1 MPKSFLIKRRRS
13 AELGTRNWGELSDRL
28 RGDSYVPETRAVP
41 ALVHPTILS
50 LSSRSEWIGRDP
62 HHLVQN
68 PLYLPSP
75 AVGKHLPQNKSGSVS
90 CATPP
95 SSLQGRG
102 LPLQVGFQCSVCSKR
117 FPLQRMLNR
126 HSKSHSPVK
135 KHLCHYC
142 SKGFNDTFDLK
153 RHLRTHTGIRPYRCC
168 LCDKGFTQRCSL
180 ESHLKKIHCVPQT
193 YGYRE
198 RREKLFVCEHCGFTC
213 GTSDEYYR
221 HTRRGHSA
229 GLHLGEDFPKPGP
242 AAFLPQLHLLLG

>member
-1 MPKSFLIKRRRS
+1 MPKSFLIKRRKS
-13 AELGTRNWGELSDRL
+13 AQLGTQNWGELSDWL
-28 RGDSYVPETRAVP
+28 RGDSYVPDTGAVP

-50 LSSRSEWIGRDP
+50 LSSRSEWDGGDP
-62 HHLVQN
+62 HRLVQN
-68 PLYLPSP
+68 PLYSQPS
-75 AVGKHLPQNKSGSVS
+75 AVGKHLPGNK
-90 CATPP
+90 
-95 SSLQGRG
+95 GRG
-102 LPLQVGFQCSVCSKR
+102 LPLQVGFQCSVCSKC

-180 ESHLKKIHCVPQT
+180 ESHLKKIHCIPQT

-198 RREKLFVCEHCGFTC
+198 RREKLFVCEQCGFTC
-213 GTSDEYYR
+213 GSSDEYYG
-221 HTRRGHSA
+221 HTHRGHFA
-229 GLHLGEDFPKPGP
+229 RPHLGDDFPKPR
-242 AAFLPQLHLLLG
+242 AVAFQPQLHLLLR